1 MTAEGS
7 VSQLAVDG
15 KEVGPPQRNDT
26 FGPHLLPESSGFHF
40 VCMRAR
46 FHIQAHFVVIKQVN
60 TIGLIRSRGDW
71 LISRSRNTIFLEQ
84 PVPRYNMA
92 SVCFPDRVGSTSHV

>member
-1 MTAEGS
+1 MPVTAEGS
-7 VSQLAVDG
+7 FSQPAVNG

-46 FHIQAHFVVIKQVN
+46 FHIQAH
-60 TIGLIRSRGDW
+60 L
-71 LISRSRNTIFLEQ
+71 
-84 PVPRYNMA
+84 
-92 SVCFPDRVGSTSHV
+92 